1 MVPWETRDFGTPFNI
16 NIFSAKWQLKN
27 AGFFLKEMENKWH
40 KNGFKKK
47 IAWFSKSFWKIIYVE
62 KILKIYIVLTHLHF
76 KISFL
81 YTSIF

>member
-47 IAWFSKSFWKIIYVE
+47 NSMVF
-62 KILKIYIVLTHLHF
+62 
-76 KISFL
+76 
-81 YTSIF
+81 